1 MTTPGAAPIP
11 SDVPTSA
18 PIFGDAERGYHNSEE
33 EDPSAP
39 VGATSDRRRNE
50 SDTSMRT
57 AVEAGPAPQDDR
69 AIRIKGHGRGLTEG
83 DQGGYRGGSAYQYV
97 ADYGADME
105 ELPKNNFLVVMPA

>member
-1 MTTPGAAPIP
+1 MC
-11 SDVPTSA
+11 
-18 PIFGDAERGYHNSEE
+18 
-33 EDPSAP
+33 
-39 VGATSDRRRNE
+39 
-50 SDTSMRT
+50 T